1 MRQNIRCQKK
11 RLFNKDKGIAPVYS
25 QSDINNIVSKFV
37 NLVSDEFPIKT
48 VYLFGSYANGNA
60 REYSDVD
67 LAIVSDKFEGSR
79 FFDKKKL
86 NKYILKTSIDL
97 EVHPFRTVDFT
108 EDNPF
113 VKEIIHTGLKIV

>member
-1 MRQNIRCQKK
+1 
-11 RLFNKDKGIAPVYS
+11 VYS
-25 QSDINNIVSKFV
+25 QSDIKNIVSKFV
-37 NLVSDEFPIKT
+37 NLVSDEFPINT

-60 REYSDVD
+60 KDYSDVD

-79 FFDKKKL
+79 FFDRKKL

-97 EVHPFRTVDFT
+97 EIHPFRTVDFT

-113 VKEIIHTGLKIV
+113 VKEIIQTGLKIV

>member
-1 MRQNIRCQKK
+1 M
-11 RLFNKDKGIAPVYS
+11 YS
-25 QSDINNIVSKFV
+25 QSDINAIVSKFV
-37 NLVSDEFPIKT
+37 SLLSDEFPINT
-48 VYLFGSYANGNA
+48 AYLFGSYAKGDA

-79 FFDKKKL
+79 FFDKQKL

-108 EDNPF
+108 DDNPF
-113 VKEIIHTGLKIV
+113 VKEIIQTGLKLV